1 MSQRF
6 LRTTAFVLLVTAS
19 ISCFACLWD
28 KDTLSMER
36 QRFPSVLELITGTF
50 LRHSNEFYRWRV
62 EDRKTKIEVEATPD
76 LFDDLAVAYEKLGE
90 TDNAIRVINQKS
102 VLFPGLYSTHAN
114 LGTFYI
120 HAGRLKEGLTE
131 IDTALAIN
139 PEAHFG
145 REVYQKRLVEYL
157 LSRDADGHTN
167 LPLSAT
173 NLAGMS
179 TGGFAKFLLITDG
192 QDLTEGERNELLDK
206 AIEGVLGMMK
216 FGNYDSPVLLE
227 VLGDLLL
234 SRQFPADA
242 KRLAARAYLKA
253 AYNTQELDGKQAYR
267 GKAKACLQF
276 QSRGEGTTQ
285 ELSIDV
291 LEAQFAEELKGA
303 AVWRESIVDQEMKWI
318 SAGVNVDKAFDEKY
332 YEEPEATVVEASA
345 AAERTMLWVVVVI
358 VSLML
363 TLCIGMSCWK
373 LRAHKK
379 QPSGYHQS
387 V

>member
-1 MSQRF
+1 MLQRF
-6 LRTTAFVLLVTAS
+6 LRTTAFGFLATVSL
-19 ISCFACLWD
+19 SCFACLWD

-62 EDRKTKIEVEATPD
+62 EDRKTKIEVQATPD

-120 HAGRLKEGLTE
+120 HAGRLKEGLME

-145 REVYQKRLVEYL
+145 REVHQKRLVEYL
-157 LSRDADGHTN
+157 LSRDPDGQSN
-167 LPLSAT
+167 LPLSGT
-173 NLAGMS
+173 KLAGMS
-179 TGGFAKFLLITDG
+179 TGGFAKFLLMTDG
-192 QDLTEGERNELLDK
+192 EDLAKGERNELLDK

-234 SRQFPADA
+234 SRQFPSDA

-253 AYNTQELDGKQAYR
+253 SYHTQDLDGQEAYR
-267 GKAKACLQF
+267 GKAKACLRF
-276 QSRGEGTTQ
+276 QSRGEGTTK
-285 ELSIDV
+285 ELPIDE
-291 LEAQFAEELKGA
+291 LETQFAEELKRA
-303 AVWRESIVDQEMKWI
+303 TVWRQSIVDQEMKWI
-318 SAGVNVDKAFDEKY
+318 RAGVNVDKAFDEKY

-345 AAERTMLWVVVVI
+345 ASGRTTLWGVVVI
-358 VSLML
+358 VSLMG
-363 TLCIGMSCWK
+363 TLCIGMSYWK
-373 LRAHKK
+373 MRARNNH
-379 QPSGYHQS
+379 PIPHHQDA
-387 V
+387 